1 MLQRLTMSGRPSNTP
16 PTPPAPQS
24 ALANLALLGG
34 GIVVALLFAE
44 VALRIYNPLPMPLRG
59 NHQVLPKSVV
69 LEREVPYPK
78 DGKLLERFEVRT
90 NRLGFRGPE
99 LPDPGEARSTIF
111 FVGGS
116 TTEGRYIPD
125 EHAWPLV
132 VTATLAQDFPG
143 LWGNNAG
150 LEGNSSHG
158 HKLLL
163 EHVILPLRPRFV
175 VFLVGVNEIWVTDP
189 QEFDGHTAKGLL
201 WKKLEFSE
209 LLSTLSVLY
218 RSMRARDAGLV
229 SFDGLNLAQRETQVI
244 DPAGI
249 ERALVAHRERGAP
262 RAYEQRLREL
272 IAMTRAAGAE
282 PILLTQPALFG
293 VGVDPSTGLE
303 LGPLV
308 VEGTWNPT
316 GSGEYA
322 ALRWAVLE
330 LYNDVTRSVAAE
342 THTPVVELARQLP
355 KDSSYYVDWIHYSNA
370 GSRAVADVVARGLRP
385 ILREK
390 LAPR

>member
-1 MLQRLTMSGRPSNTP
+1 MLRPLPMSVRPSNTG
-16 PTPPAPQS
+16 PTSPAKQS
-24 ALANLALLGG
+24 LVANLALLGG

-59 NHQVLPKSVV
+59 NNQVLPKSVV
-69 LEREVPYPK
+69 LQREVPYPK

-90 NRLGFRGPE
+90 NQLGFRGPE
-99 LPDPGEARSTIF
+99 LPEPREGRPTIF

-132 VTATLAQDFPG
+132 ATATLAHEFPG

-189 QEFDGHTAKGLL
+189 QEFDGQTAKGLL

-209 LLSTLSVLY
+209 LLSTLTVLY

-229 SFDGLNLAQRETQVI
+229 SFDGLNLPQRTSQVI

-249 ERALVAHRERGAP
+249 DKALAAHRDRGAP
-262 RAYEQRLREL
+262 RAYEQRLRDL
-272 IAMTRAAGAE
+272 LAMTRAAGAE

-293 VGVDPSTGLE
+293 SGVDPTTGLE

-308 VEGTWNPT
+308 AEGTWNPT
-316 GSGEYA
+316 GTGEYA

-330 LYNDVTRSVAAE
+330 LYNDVTRAVAAD
-342 THTPVVELARQLP
+342 THTPLVELARELP

-390 LAPR
+390 LGGR